1 MTTAIVLALAAG
13 FGVLTSEECG
23 QCTDAALC
31 AAHQTAQTAA
41 VKAAK
46 PKLRGG
52 EPVDR
57 ISAVQELARI
67 NHEHPRL
74 PSSEVADLAEAA
86 LQDESMAVRTEA
98 AKALADGMQPE
109 TAVRSLVAA
118 LENVRG
124 DLAKLG
130 GGGRYGQPDGDAKDP
145 KVQERRKTRDEAM
158 HYAQAIVDGLG
169 KLPDDR
175 SVDALADFLA
185 QLSGRSS
192 DELTTGVAN
201 SLIALDARKGI
212 EALIQKIKLSS
223 GGGGKYG
230 GPDATSKTLHDL
242 LAKSVAAK
250 GLTDAPAWS
259 TKEPPDWEK
268 WFAKNQR
275 SYPAKLGKYDL
286 EKMRKAKAKA

>member
-13 FGVLTSEECG
+13 FGAIASEECG
-23 QCTDAALC
+23 QCSDAALC
-31 AAHQTAQTAA
+31 AAHQVAQAAA

-52 EPVDR
+52 DPVDR
-57 ISAVQELARI
+57 ILAVQELARI

-74 PSSEVADLAEAA
+74 PSSEIAVLAEAA
-86 LQDESMAVRTEA
+86 LQDESMAVRAEA

-109 TAVRSLVAA
+109 TAVRSLVSA

-130 GGGRYGQPDGDAKDP
+130 GGGRFGQPDGEEKDP
-145 KVQERRKTRDEAM
+145 KVQERRKLRDEAVR
-158 HYAQAIVDGLG
+158 YARAIVDGLG

-175 SVDALADFLA
+175 SVDALADFLP
-185 QLSGRSS
+185 QLSFRSGG
-192 DELTTGVAN
+192 ELTDGVGK
-201 SLIALDARKGI
+201 SLVALDARKGI
-212 EALIQKIKLSS
+212 EALVQKIKLSPA
-223 GGGGKYG
+223 GAGPF
-230 GPDATSKTLHDL
+230 GPDPTGKTLHDL
-242 LAKSVAAK
+242 LTTSARSK
-250 GLTDAPAWS
+250 GLADPPPWS

-268 WFAKNQR
+268 WFAKNQK
-275 SYPAKLGKYDL
+275 SYAAKLGKYDL